1 MNQFIKEIQEQPEML
16 ERTLGYYHSREGK
29 ERLDAV
35 CTLWTTGDYDKIVLT
50 GMGSSYFVSQAA
62 ATMMTAY
69 NIPAF
74 AINAGELLHFQSSVL
89 TERTLLVAI
98 SQSGESYE
106 VIELLKQL
114 GERHHSRLT
123 VVGVTNESGSSLAA
137 MATLSLLCKAGREE
151 MTSTKTFITTY
162 LVVYLLAGALDG
174 RRVDN
179 ALLDSVVREV
189 GLQLEKGGIYLS
201 RAVAFLSG
209 HPFVQVIGRGT
220 VFASAAQTALMFM
233 EATKTPASALLG
245 GEFRHGPLEMVGPG
259 FICIIYAHSRS
270 GVYRQSIRLM
280 ADVLSFNGKVIL
292 VSDISS
298 GIESVNLLEIN
309 VHCGDPDLFAI
320 PSIVPVQLIVNAWA
334 EEMEL
339 VPGSFTHGAKVTS
352 IE

>member
-62 ATMMTAY
+62 AIMMTAY

-201 RAVAFLSG
+201 RSVAFLSG
-209 HPFVQVIGRGT
+209 HPFV
-220 VFASAAQTALMFM
+220 
-233 EATKTPASALLG
+233 
-245 GEFRHGPLEMVGPG
+245 
-259 FICIIYAHSRS
+259 
-270 GVYRQSIRLM
+270 
-280 ADVLSFNGKVIL
+280 
-292 VSDISS
+292 
-298 GIESVNLLEIN
+298 
-309 VHCGDPDLFAI
+309 
-320 PSIVPVQLIVNAWA
+320 
-334 EEMEL
+334 
-339 VPGSFTHGAKVTS
+339 
-352 IE
+352 

>member
-174 RRVDN
+174 HRVDN

-189 GLQLEKGGIYLS
+189 GLQLEKGGFIYP
-201 RAVAFLSG
+201 V
-209 HPFVQVIGRGT
+209 
-220 VFASAAQTALMFM
+220 
-233 EATKTPASALLG
+233 
-245 GEFRHGPLEMVGPG
+245 
-259 FICIIYAHSRS
+259 RS
-270 GVYRQSIRLM
+270 
-280 ADVLSFNGKVIL
+280 
-292 VSDISS
+292 
-298 GIESVNLLEIN
+298 
-309 VHCGDPDLFAI
+309 LF
-320 PSIVPVQLIVNAWA
+320 
-334 EEMEL
+334 
-339 VPGSFTHGAKVTS
+339 
-352 IE
+352 

>member
-1 MNQFIKEIQEQPEML
+1 MNQFIKEIQEHPEAL
-16 ERTLGYYHSREGK
+16 ERTLSYYRSREGK
-29 ERLDAV
+29 DRLDAV
-35 CTLWTTGDYDKIVLT
+35 CALWTTGDYDKIVFT
-50 GMGSSYFVSQAA
+50 GMGSSYFISQAA

-69 NIPAF
+69 DIPAF
-74 AINAGELLHFQSSVL
+74 AVNAGELLHFQSSVL

-114 GERHHSRLT
+114 GERHHLRLT

-137 MATLSLLCKAGREE
+137 MATCNLLCKAGKEE

-162 LVVYLLAGALDG
+162 LVVYLLAESLSG
-174 RRVDN
+174 RREDN
-179 ALLDSVVREV
+179 DLLDSVVREV
-189 GLQLEKGGIYLS
+189 SRQLEKRETYLS
-201 RAVAFLSG
+201 RSVAFLSG

-245 GEFRHGPLEMVGPG
+245 GEFRHGPLEMVGPD
-259 FICIIYAHSRS
+259 FICIIYAHSQS
-270 GVYRQSIRLM
+270 GVYQQSIRLVT
-280 ADVLSFNGKVIL
+280 DVLAFNGKVIL
-292 VSDISS
+292 ISDTAS
-298 GIESVNLLEIN
+298 GIESADLLEIN
-309 VHCGDPDLFAI
+309 VHCEDPDLFAI
-320 PSIVPVQLIVNAWA
+320 PSIIPVQLMVNAWA
-334 EEMEL
+334 KEMEL